1 MKEPDIYYYRARLI
15 IKKNALPI
23 IFKTDY
29 PSYLFGDCIKKRFA
43 SGLVLKLRII
53 ENLGT
58 EKPEPRDYLC
68 FPQIISEI

>member
-1 MKEPDIYYYRARLI
+1 MKEPDIYYYRAHLQ
-15 IKKNALPI
+15 IKKDSLPV

-43 SGLVLKLRII
+43 SGLVLSIRII
-53 ENLGT
+53 EKLGT
-58 EKPEPRDYLC
+58 DKPAPAGYLC